1 MYDNF
6 YLSDDNLQKIDLF
19 LEKGNILLI
28 TGKSGCGKSTLAK
41 EIFKNISITIDCSTI
56 KNYKNIKEDFIN
68 KINKK
73 NIMMMFSNKK
83 EDKEILIDDFD
94 VILKHDKK
102 IFSEL
107 ILFLS
112 GKKFYDC
119 KFIICSNN
127 SIITNRKI
135 KKIKYIHLEI
145 SRTLSDHYKI
155 MNNILNKR
163 EIQLSSDEIDKIIY
177 RSRLNLNTLNSILD
191 YSVKNIEIK
200 NDNFD
205 TIDIIQENIVTKN
218 YKLEELL
225 RLCEINENIISLN
238 LLENYDKIMD
248 KNNFFKNLAYIYQS
262 YVYSDIFDS
271 FSVMHHDYVFKK
283 YITCISIYNFYIHKK
298 QNINKINIIYNKY
311 ISRSILIINIMNHSK
326 NKTELIY
333 KYLYLIYKC
342 NYDKEY
348 YREEIKNMN
357 CKNLKNI
364 ILLFEKFENYKI
376 NSKDFQ

>member
-1 MYDNF
+1 MYDNY
-6 YLSDDNLQKIDLF
+6 YLSNDNLQKIDFF

-56 KNYKNIKEDFIN
+56 KNYKNIKEDFID

-107 ILFLS
+107 VLFLS

-119 KFIICSNN
+119 KIIICSNN
-127 SIITNRKI
+127 NILSNRKI
-135 KKIKYIHLEI
+135 KKIKFIHLEL
-145 SRTLSDHYKI
+145 SYTLSDYYKI
-155 MNNILNKR
+155 IQNILNKR

-177 RSRLNLNTLNSILD
+177 RSRFNLNTI
-191 YSVKNIEIK
+191 YSNLEYSKNIEIK
-200 NDNFD
+200 NDDYDSIGVIQMN
-205 TIDIIQENIVTKN
+205 IITKN
-218 YKLEELL
+218 HNLEGLI
-225 RLCEINENIISLN
+225 RLCETNENIISLN

-248 KNNFFKNLAYIYQS
+248 KNNFFKNLAYIYES

-298 QNINKINIIYNKY
+298 QNITDINIIYNKY

-357 CKNLKNI
+357 CRNLKNI
-364 ILLFEKFENYKI
+364 ILLFDKFENYKI

>member
-1 MYDNF
+1 MYDNY
-6 YLSDDNLQKIDLF
+6 YLSNDNLQKIDFF

-56 KNYKNIKEDFIN
+56 KNYKNIKEDFID

-107 ILFLS
+107 VLFLS

-127 SIITNRKI
+127 SIITSRKI
-135 KKIKYIHLEI
+135 KKIKYIHLEL
-145 SRTLSDHYKI
+145 SYTLSDYYKI
-155 MNNILNKR
+155 IQNILNKR

-177 RSRLNLNTLNSILD
+177 RSRFNLNTI
-191 YSVKNIEIK
+191 YSNLEYSKNIEIK
-200 NDNFD
+200 NDDYDSIGVIQMN
-205 TIDIIQENIVTKN
+205 IITKN
-218 YKLEELL
+218 HNLEGLI
-225 RLCEINENIISLN
+225 RLCETNENIISLN

-248 KNNFFKNLAYIYQS
+248 KNNFFKNLAYIYES

-298 QNINKINIIYNKY
+298 QNITDINIIYNKY

-357 CKNLKNI
+357 CRNLKNI
-364 ILLFEKFENYKI
+364 ILLFDKFENYKI

>member
-1 MYDNF
+1 
-6 YLSDDNLQKIDLF
+6 
-19 LEKGNILLI
+19 
-28 TGKSGCGKSTLAK
+28 
-41 EIFKNISITIDCSTI
+41 
-56 KNYKNIKEDFIN
+56 
-68 KINKK
+68 
-73 NIMMMFSNKK
+73 
-83 EDKEILIDDFD
+83 
-94 VILKHDKK
+94 
-102 IFSEL
+102 
-107 ILFLS
+107 
-112 GKKFYDC
+112 
-119 KFIICSNN
+119 
-127 SIITNRKI
+127 
-135 KKIKYIHLEI
+135 
-145 SRTLSDHYKI
+145 

-177 RSRLNLNTLNSILD
+177 RSRFNLNTLNSNLD
-191 YSVKNIEIK
+191 YSVENIEIK

-205 TIDIIQENIVTKN
+205 TIETLETNIITKN
-218 YKLEELL
+218 HNLEELI
-225 RLCEINENIISLN
+225 RFCETNENIISLN

-248 KNNFFKNLAYIYQS
+248 KNNFFKNLAYIYES

-298 QNINKINIIYNKY
+298 QNITDINIIYNKY

-357 CKNLKNI
+357 CRNLKNI
-364 ILLFEKFENYKI
+364 ILLFDKFENYKI